1 MVAVNDKKLFIGQG
15 ARLASVNRDVAVL
28 VKIEFWNAEDLVEPN
43 TMSSRALSQNRISIQ
58 DVKMR
63 RRKSRVDFYSV
74 LVQKYIAQTETRG

>member
-43 TMSSRALSQNRISIQ
+43 TMSSRKHSECADEKKEIG
-58 DVKMR
+58 
-63 RRKSRVDFYSV
+63 SR
-74 LVQKYIAQTETRG
+74 LL